1 MNLNGQR
8 IVVLGGTSGIGFA
21 TAEAAARE
29 GATIVVASRQQE
41 SVDRAVSALPSG
53 TEGYTANLGEED
65 AVRGLFERIG
75 AFDHL
80 VFTAG
85 DGLVIGEFKSLEVAQ
100 ARKFFDL
107 RFWGALM
114 AARYGS
120 AHIRPGGSIVLT
132 AATSVQRPHKGWA
145 VASAAFGAVESLTRA
160 LALELAPI
168 RVNAVAPGLTKTE
181 LWGGFPEADREAMY
195 KGTASML
202 PLGRVGE
209 GADLAGAYLYL
220 MQQGYGTGQIIT
232 VDGGGTL
239 V

>member
-1 MNLNGQR
+1 MTLNGQR
-8 IVVLGGTSGIGFA
+8 VVVLGGTSGIGFA
-21 TAEAAARE
+21 TAEAATRE
-29 GATIVVASRQQE
+29 GATIIVVSSRQE
-41 SVDRAVSALPSG
+41 SVDRAAAALPGG
-53 TEGYTANLGEED
+53 TEGYSADLSNED

-85 DGLVIGEFKSLEVAQ
+85 DGLVIGEFKSLEVAH

-132 AATSVQRPHKGWA
+132 AANSAQRPHKGWA
-145 VASAAFGAVESLTRA
+145 VASATFGAVESLTRA

-181 LWGGFPEADREAMY
+181 LWSGFPEADREAMY
-195 KGTASML
+195 KGAGGQL
-202 PLGRVGE
+202 PVGRVGE